1 MLLSKREFQ
10 PSKNSLVFTCNGC
23 RDLGVAAV
31 ATAGLHV
38 DEADD
43 AVVAVGDIEPDA
55 DADPVVLLMA
65 SDVDQLLT

>member
-10 PSKNSLVFTCNGC
+10 QSKNSLVFTCNGC

-55 DADPVVLLMA
+55 DPVVLLMA

>member
-55 DADPVVLLMA
+55 DPVVLLMA